1 MFSSIRMIF
10 AVLLITGIAGA
21 GMYVMKLRADNAT
34 LKANQLK
41 LETAIEDQTKLLE
54 QQKAES
60 EDKAETET
68 LDAEEKTFKKR
79 YGDLRRFTQKKEEEY
94 NARIRDLE
102 DKVSLKAR
110 EAIQLPKSD
119 EELAAWSK
127 EYPEVAKVIETIASK
142 KAKEFDAS
150 LEKRLQ
156 SIAEKEA
163 DANRK
168 TAEAVLLQIHPDFE
182 EIRADQNFHDWVN
195 EQPKWVQQA
204 LYENDTDGKAAA
216 RAIDLYK
223 VDMNIATIKKSTD
236 KNAAAS
242 VTTRGQSA
250 NVANAKSDQTNQWK
264 ESQVAKMRPQ
274 EYSKNEEA
282 IMTAIKSG
290 NFIYDVTRGGN

>member
-1 MFSSIRMIF
+1 M
-10 AVLLITGIAGA
+10 AVKQDIPTKTIKYKKDRSDETAELERLEKERTGI
-21 GMYVMKLRADNAT
+21 
-34 LKANQLK
+34 
-41 LETAIEDQTKLLE
+41 LE
-54 QQKAES
+54 QQKAEA

-182 EIRADQNFHDWVN
+182 EIRADQIFHDWVN

-223 VDMNIATIKKSTD
+223 VDMNIATKKKSTD

>member
-1 MFSSIRMIF
+1 M
-10 AVLLITGIAGA
+10 AVKQDIPTKTIK
-21 GMYVMKLRADNAT
+21 YKKDRSD
-34 LKANQLK
+34 
-41 LETAIEDQTKLLE
+41 ETAELE
-54 QQKAES
+54 RLEKERAGILQQQKAES

-79 YGDLRRFTQKKEEEY
+79 YGDLRRFAQKKEEEY
-94 NARIRDLE
+94 TAKIRDLE
-102 DKVSLKAR
+102 DKISAKAR
-110 EAIQLPKSD
+110 EAIKLPKSD

-163 DANRK
+163 EASRK

-182 EIRADQNFHDWVN
+182 EIRADQNFHDWVT

-223 VDMNIATIKKSTD
+223 VDMNIATKKKSTD

-250 NVANAKSDQTNQWK
+250 NVANSKSDQTNQWK

-274 EYSKNEEA
+274 EYSKNEESIMAA
-282 IMTAIKSG
+282 IQSG

>member
-1 MFSSIRMIF
+1 M
-10 AVLLITGIAGA
+10 AVKQDIPTTTIK
-21 GMYVMKLRADNAT
+21 YKKDRSD
-34 LKANQLK
+34 
-41 LETAIEDQTKLLE
+41 ETAELERLEKERAGILE
-54 QQKAES
+54 QQKTES

-79 YGDLRRFTQKKEEEY
+79 YGDLRRFAQKKEEEY

-110 EAIQLPKSD
+110 EAIKLPKSD

-223 VDMNIATIKKSTD
+223 VDMNIATKKKSTD

-250 NVANAKSDQTNQWK
+250 NVANSKSDQTNQWK
-264 ESQVAKMRPQ
+264 ESQVARMRPQ
-274 EYSKNEEA
+274 EYSKNEES

>member
-1 MFSSIRMIF
+1 M
-10 AVLLITGIAGA
+10 AVKQDIPTTTIK
-21 GMYVMKLRADNAT
+21 YKKDRSD
-34 LKANQLK
+34 
-41 LETAIEDQTKLLE
+41 ETAELERLEKERAGILE
-54 QQKAES
+54 QQKTES

-79 YGDLRRFTQKKEEEY
+79 YGDLRRFAQKKEEEY

-110 EAIQLPKSD
+110 EAIKLPKSD

-182 EIRADQNFHDWVN
+182 NIRADQNFHDWVN

-223 VDMNIATIKKSTD
+223 VDMNIATKKKSTD
-236 KNAAAS
+236 KSAAAS

-250 NVANAKSDQTNQWK
+250 NVANSKSDQTNQWK
-264 ESQVAKMRPQ
+264 ESQVARMRPQ
-274 EYSKNEEA
+274 EYSKNEES
-282 IMTAIKSG
+282 IMNAIKSG

>member
-1 MFSSIRMIF
+1 M
-10 AVLLITGIAGA
+10 AVKQDIPTKTIKYKKDRSDETAELERLEKERTGI
-21 GMYVMKLRADNAT
+21 
-34 LKANQLK
+34 
-41 LETAIEDQTKLLE
+41 LE

-102 DKVSLKAR
+102 DKISAKAR
-110 EAIQLPKSD
+110 EAIKLPKSD

-223 VDMNIATIKKSTD
+223 VDMNIATKKKSTD

>member
-1 MFSSIRMIF
+1 MTEAM
-10 AVLLITGIAGA
+10 AVKQDIPTTTIKYKKDRSDETAELERLEKERTGI
-21 GMYVMKLRADNAT
+21 
-34 LKANQLK
+34 
-41 LETAIEDQTKLLE
+41 LE

-182 EIRADQNFHDWVN
+182 EIRADQNFHDWVT

-223 VDMNIATIKKSTD
+223 VDMNIATKKKSTD

>member
-1 MFSSIRMIF
+1 M
-10 AVLLITGIAGA
+10 AVKQDIPTTTIK
-21 GMYVMKLRADNAT
+21 YKKDRSD
-34 LKANQLK
+34 
-41 LETAIEDQTKLLE
+41 ETAELERLEKERAGILE
-54 QQKAES
+54 QQKTES

-79 YGDLRRFTQKKEEEY
+79 YGDLRRFAQKKEEEY

-110 EAIQLPKSD
+110 EAIKLPKSD

-223 VDMNIATIKKSTD
+223 VDMNIATKKKSTD

-250 NVANAKSDQTNQWK
+250 NVANSKSDQTNQWK
-264 ESQVAKMRPQ
+264 ESQVARMRPQ
-274 EYSKNEEA
+274 EYSKNEES

-290 NFIYDVTRGGN
+290 NFIYDVTIGGN

>member
-1 MFSSIRMIF
+1 M
-10 AVLLITGIAGA
+10 AVKQDIPTKTIKYKKDRSDETAELERLEKERTGI
-21 GMYVMKLRADNAT
+21 
-34 LKANQLK
+34 
-41 LETAIEDQTKLLE
+41 IE

-182 EIRADQNFHDWVN
+182 EIRADQIFHDWVN

-223 VDMNIATIKKSTD
+223 VDMNIATKKKSTD

>member
-1 MFSSIRMIF
+1 M
-10 AVLLITGIAGA
+10 AVKQDIPTKTIKYKKDRSDETAELERLEKERTGI
-21 GMYVMKLRADNAT
+21 
-34 LKANQLK
+34 
-41 LETAIEDQTKLLE
+41 LE

-223 VDMNIATIKKSTD
+223 VDMNIATKKKSTD
-236 KNAAAS
+236 KNASAS

>member
-1 MFSSIRMIF
+1 M
-10 AVLLITGIAGA
+10 AVKQDIPTKTIKYKKDRSDETAELERLEKERTGI
-21 GMYVMKLRADNAT
+21 
-34 LKANQLK
+34 
-41 LETAIEDQTKLLE
+41 LE

-182 EIRADQNFHDWVN
+182 EIRADQNFHDWGN

-223 VDMNIATIKKSTD
+223 VDMNIATKKKSTD

>member
-1 MFSSIRMIF
+1 M
-10 AVLLITGIAGA
+10 AVKQDIPTKTIKYKKDRSDETAELERLEKERTGI
-21 GMYVMKLRADNAT
+21 
-34 LKANQLK
+34 
-41 LETAIEDQTKLLE
+41 LE

-223 VDMNIATIKKSTD
+223 VDMNIATKKKSTD

>member
-1 MFSSIRMIF
+1 M
-10 AVLLITGIAGA
+10 AVKQDIPTKTIKYKKDRSDETAELERLEKERTGI
-21 GMYVMKLRADNAT
+21 
-34 LKANQLK
+34 
-41 LETAIEDQTKLLE
+41 LE

>member
-1 MFSSIRMIF
+1 M
-10 AVLLITGIAGA
+10 AVKQDIPTKTIKYKKDRSDETAELERLEKERTGI
-21 GMYVMKLRADNAT
+21 
-34 LKANQLK
+34 
-41 LETAIEDQTKLLE
+41 LE

-156 SIAEKEA
+156 KPYYYKFTLTLKKYVLTKTFMTGLMSNPNGFSKLYMRMIQTEK
-163 DANRK
+163 
-168 TAEAVLLQIHPDFE
+168 P
-182 EIRADQNFHDWVN
+182 
-195 EQPKWVQQA
+195 QQG
-204 LYENDTDGKAAA
+204 L
-216 RAIDLYK
+216 
-223 VDMNIATIKKSTD
+223 
-236 KNAAAS
+236 
-242 VTTRGQSA
+242 
-250 NVANAKSDQTNQWK
+250 
-264 ESQVAKMRPQ
+264 
-274 EYSKNEEA
+274 
-282 IMTAIKSG
+282 
-290 NFIYDVTRGGN
+290 

>member
-1 MFSSIRMIF
+1 M
-10 AVLLITGIAGA
+10 AVKQDIPTKTIKYKKDRSDETAELERLEKERTGI
-21 GMYVMKLRADNAT
+21 
-34 LKANQLK
+34 
-41 LETAIEDQTKLLE
+41 LE

-204 LYENDTDGKAAA
+204 LYENATDGKAAA

-223 VDMNIATIKKSTD
+223 VDMNIATKKKSTD

>member
-1 MFSSIRMIF
+1 M
-10 AVLLITGIAGA
+10 AVKQDIPTKTIKYKKDRSDETAELERLEKERTGI
-21 GMYVMKLRADNAT
+21 
-34 LKANQLK
+34 
-41 LETAIEDQTKLLE
+41 LE

-79 YGDLRRFTQKKEEEY
+79 YADLRRFTQKKEEEY

-223 VDMNIATIKKSTD
+223 VDMNIATKKKSTD

>member
-1 MFSSIRMIF
+1 M
-10 AVLLITGIAGA
+10 AVKQDIPTKTIKYKKDRSDETAELERLEKERTGI
-21 GMYVMKLRADNAT
+21 
-34 LKANQLK
+34 
-41 LETAIEDQTKLLE
+41 LE

-110 EAIQLPKSD
+110 EAIKLPKSD

-223 VDMNIATIKKSTD
+223 VDMNIATKKKSTD

>member
-1 MFSSIRMIF
+1 M
-10 AVLLITGIAGA
+10 AVKQDIPTKTIKYKKDRSDETAELERLEKERTGI
-21 GMYVMKLRADNAT
+21 
-34 LKANQLK
+34 
-41 LETAIEDQTKLLE
+41 LE

-127 EYPEVAKVIETIASK
+127 EYPEVAKVIEPISSK

-223 VDMNIATIKKSTD
+223 VDMNIATKKKSTD

>member
-1 MFSSIRMIF
+1 M
-10 AVLLITGIAGA
+10 AVKQDIPTKTIKYKKDRSDETAELERLEKERTGI
-21 GMYVMKLRADNAT
+21 
-34 LKANQLK
+34 
-41 LETAIEDQTKLLE
+41 LE

-182 EIRADQNFHDWVN
+182 EIRADQNFHDWVT

-223 VDMNIATIKKSTD
+223 VDMNIATKKKSTD

-250 NVANAKSDQTNQWK
+250 NVANSKSDQTNQWK
-264 ESQVAKMRPQ
+264 ESQVARMRPQ

>member
-1 MFSSIRMIF
+1 M
-10 AVLLITGIAGA
+10 AVKQDIPTKTIKYKKDRSDETAELERLEKERTGI
-21 GMYVMKLRADNAT
+21 
-34 LKANQLK
+34 
-41 LETAIEDQTKLLE
+41 LE

-142 KAKEFDAS
+142 KAKEFAAS

-223 VDMNIATIKKSTD
+223 VDMNIATKKKSTD

>member
-1 MFSSIRMIF
+1 MTEAM
-10 AVLLITGIAGA
+10 AVKQDIPTTTIK
-21 GMYVMKLRADNAT
+21 YKKDRSD
-34 LKANQLK
+34 
-41 LETAIEDQTKLLE
+41 ETAELERLEKERAGILE
-54 QQKAES
+54 QQKTES

-79 YGDLRRFTQKKEEEY
+79 YGDLRRFAQKKEEEY

-110 EAIQLPKSD
+110 EAIKLPKSD

-223 VDMNIATIKKSTD
+223 VDMNIATKKKSTD

-250 NVANAKSDQTNQWK
+250 NVANSKSDQTNQWK
-264 ESQVAKMRPQ
+264 ESQVARMRPQ
-274 EYSKNEEA
+274 EYSKNEES

>member
-1 MFSSIRMIF
+1 MTEAM
-10 AVLLITGIAGA
+10 AVKQDIPTTTIKYKKDRSDETAELERLEKERTGI
-21 GMYVMKLRADNAT
+21 
-34 LKANQLK
+34 
-41 LETAIEDQTKLLE
+41 LE

-182 EIRADQNFHDWVN
+182 EIRADQNFHDWVT

-223 VDMNIATIKKSTD
+223 VDMNIATKKKSTD

-250 NVANAKSDQTNQWK
+250 NVANSKSDQTNQWK
-264 ESQVAKMRPQ
+264 ESQVARMRPQ

>member
-1 MFSSIRMIF
+1 M
-10 AVLLITGIAGA
+10 AVKQDIPTKTIKYKKDRSDETAELERLEKERTGI
-21 GMYVMKLRADNAT
+21 
-34 LKANQLK
+34 
-41 LETAIEDQTKLLE
+41 LE

-223 VDMNIATIKKSTD
+223 VDMNIATKKKSTD

-264 ESQVAKMRPQ
+264 ESQVAKRRPQ
-274 EYSKNEEA
+274 EYSKNE
-282 IMTAIKSG
+282 
-290 NFIYDVTRGGN
+290 

>member
-1 MFSSIRMIF
+1 MPSDIS
-10 AVLLITGIAGA
+10 
-21 GMYVMKLRADNAT
+21 
-34 LKANQLK
+34 
-41 LETAIEDQTKLLE
+41 
-54 QQKAES
+54 
-60 EDKAETET
+60 
-68 LDAEEKTFKKR
+68 
-79 YGDLRRFTQKKEEEY
+79 
-94 NARIRDLE
+94 

-223 VDMNIATIKKSTD
+223 VDMNIATKKKSTD

>member
-1 MFSSIRMIF
+1 M
-10 AVLLITGIAGA
+10 AVKQDIPTKTIK
-21 GMYVMKLRADNAT
+21 YKKDRSD
-34 LKANQLK
+34 
-41 LETAIEDQTKLLE
+41 ETAELE
-54 QQKAES
+54 RLEKERAGILQQQKAES

-94 NARIRDLE
+94 TAKIRDLE
-102 DKVSLKAR
+102 DKISAKAR
-110 EAIQLPKSD
+110 EAIKLPKSD

-163 DANRK
+163 EASRK

-182 EIRADQNFHDWVN
+182 EIRADQNFHDWVT

-223 VDMNIATIKKSTD
+223 VDMNIATKKKSTD

-250 NVANAKSDQTNQWK
+250 NVANSKSDQTNQWK

-274 EYSKNEEA
+274 EYSKNEESIMAA
-282 IMTAIKSG
+282 IQSG

>member
-1 MFSSIRMIF
+1 MTEAM
-10 AVLLITGIAGA
+10 AVKQDIPTKTIK
-21 GMYVMKLRADNAT
+21 YKKDRSD
-34 LKANQLK
+34 
-41 LETAIEDQTKLLE
+41 ETAELE
-54 QQKAES
+54 RLEKERAGILQQQKAES

-79 YGDLRRFTQKKEEEY
+79 YGDLRRFAQKKEEEY
-94 NARIRDLE
+94 TAKIRDLE
-102 DKVSLKAR
+102 DKISAKAR
-110 EAIQLPKSD
+110 EAIKLPKSD

-163 DANRK
+163 EASRK

-182 EIRADQNFHDWVN
+182 EIRADQNFHDWVT

-223 VDMNIATIKKSTD
+223 VDMNIATKKKSTD

-250 NVANAKSDQTNQWK
+250 NVANSKSDQTNQWK

-274 EYSKNEEA
+274 EYSKNEESIMAA
-282 IMTAIKSG
+282 IQSG

>member
-1 MFSSIRMIF
+1 M
-10 AVLLITGIAGA
+10 AVKQDIPTKTIKYKKDRSDETAELERLEKERTGI
-21 GMYVMKLRADNAT
+21 
-34 LKANQLK
+34 
-41 LETAIEDQTKLLE
+41 LE

-94 NARIRDLE
+94 NAIIRDLE

-223 VDMNIATIKKSTD
+223 VDMNIATKKKSTD

>member
-1 MFSSIRMIF
+1 M
-10 AVLLITGIAGA
+10 AVKQDIPTKTIK
-21 GMYVMKLRADNAT
+21 YKKDRSD
-34 LKANQLK
+34 
-41 LETAIEDQTKLLE
+41 ETAELE
-54 QQKAES
+54 RLEKERAGILQQQKAES

-94 NARIRDLE
+94 AAKIRDLE
-102 DKVSLKAR
+102 DKISAKAR
-110 EAIQLPKSD
+110 EAIKLPKSD

-163 DANRK
+163 EASRK

-182 EIRADQNFHDWVN
+182 EIRADQNFHDWVT

-223 VDMNIATIKKSTD
+223 VDMNIATKKKSTD

-250 NVANAKSDQTNQWK
+250 NVANSKSDQTNQWK

-274 EYSKNEEA
+274 EYSKNEESIMAA
-282 IMTAIKSG
+282 IQSG

>member
-1 MFSSIRMIF
+1 M
-10 AVLLITGIAGA
+10 AVKQDIPTKTIKYKKDRSDETAELERLEKERTGI
-21 GMYVMKLRADNAT
+21 
-34 LKANQLK
+34 
-41 LETAIEDQTKLLE
+41 LE

-79 YGDLRRFTQKKEEEY
+79 YGDLRRFTQKTEEEY

-223 VDMNIATIKKSTD
+223 VDMNIATKKKSTD